1 LTAIVEGSARNAFL
15 GTGFVLIGATLMP
28 WSAAIVQPVFAA
40 VGPSASSAGRFLLGA
55 LVLVCIARP
64 QLRGWTRHQWTGAII
79 FGVATAFMN
88 QCFYQAI
95 ARIPLGSAVAIE
107 FLGPFLVAALGKR
120 SWRHF
125 GFVVLAGFGVVALS
139 RPGGGLTL
147 VGGLFAVGAGIG
159 WASYLFASHRVGG
172 STVGLDGLAV
182 AMAVAA
188 LVTLPMSLGSAHVF
202 VHHPLLL
209 GRLLIVAVMSI
220 VLGFGAE
227 LQALRRLKPAIV
239 GVLMAFNPAI
249 AFLIGW
255 LLLSEHVTAWV
266 LVGLLSVVLG
276 GVGVTLDQARRVEL
290 APQ

>member
-1 LTAIVEGSARNAFL
+1 LTISVERSARNAFL
-15 GTGFVLIGATLMP
+15 GTGSVLIGATLMP
-28 WSAAIVQPVFAA
+28 WSAAIVQPVFVA
-40 VGPSASSAGRFLLGA
+40 VGPSASSGARFLLGA
-55 LVLVCIARP
+55 LVLLALTRP
-64 QLRGWTRHQWTGAII
+64 KLRSWTRHQWTGALL
-79 FGVATAFMN
+79 FGLAAAFMN

-120 SWRHF
+120 TWRHL

-147 VGGLFAVGAGIG
+147 VGGLFALGAGIG

-182 AMAVAA
+182 SMSVAA
-188 LVTLPMSLGSAHVF
+188 LVTLPMSVGSARIF
-202 VHHPLLL
+202 VHHPYLS

-227 LQALRRLKPAIV
+227 LQALRRLKPAVV

-249 AFLIGW
+249 AFVIGW
-255 LLLSEHVTAWV
+255 MLLSERITPWV

>member
-1 LTAIVEGSARNAFL
+1 MERSGSKYVSAPESTAR
-15 GTGFVLIGATLMP
+15 
-28 WSAAIVQPVFAA
+28 FAC
-40 VGPSASSAGRFLLGA
+40 A
-55 LVLVCIARP
+55 L
-64 QLRGWTRHQWTGAII
+64 
-79 FGVATAFMN
+79 
-88 QCFYQAI
+88 
-95 ARIPLGSAVAIE
+95 
-107 FLGPFLVAALGKR
+107 
-120 SWRHF
+120 
-125 GFVVLAGFGVVALS
+125 ALS

-147 VGGLFAVGAGIG
+147 VGGLFALGAGIG

-182 AMAVAA
+182 SMSVAA
-188 LVTLPMSLGSAHVF
+188 LVTLPMSVGSARIF
-202 VHHPLLL
+202 VHHPYLS

-227 LQALRRLKPAIV
+227 LQALRRLKPAVV

-249 AFLIGW
+249 AFVIGW
-255 LLLSEHVTAWV
+255 MLLSERITPWV